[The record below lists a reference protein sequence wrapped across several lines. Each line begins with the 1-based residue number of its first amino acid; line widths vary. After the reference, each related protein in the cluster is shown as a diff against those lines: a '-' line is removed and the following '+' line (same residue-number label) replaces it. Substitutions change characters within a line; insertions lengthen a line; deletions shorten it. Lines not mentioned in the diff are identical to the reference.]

1 MLSALGGIGAD
12 LDPLVIEADD
22 SLLRQAIDNLVRN
35 AVRRAT
41 RVELVVREDNRDA
54 LIEVNDDGPGFPPDL
69 IGQVFERFRK
79 GDTDRDG
86 TGLGLA
92 IVRAI
97 AEAHGGTVSAENRA
111 EGGASLQL
119 RIPRPRA

>member
-12 LDPLVIEADD
+12 SDPLVIEADD